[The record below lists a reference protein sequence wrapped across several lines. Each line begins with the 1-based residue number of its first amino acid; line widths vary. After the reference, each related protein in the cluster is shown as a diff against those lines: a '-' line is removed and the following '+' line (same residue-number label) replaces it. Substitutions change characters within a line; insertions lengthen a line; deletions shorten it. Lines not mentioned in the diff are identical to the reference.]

1 MDLNKT
7 HITVVLDRSGS
18 MGIIRDATIEAV
30 NGYVASQQAEDGEC
44 LLTLVQFDDQYQ
56 VDCASI
62 PIHEF
67 TPLTFDTYQ
76 PRGSTALLDA
86 IGRTILDNGRQFAAM
101 REENRPGTVL
111 FVIQTDG
118 QENASREFDMA
129 RINDL
134 IAEHRD
140 KYSWQFVFLGA
151 DQDAI
156 ASAGAMGIAAGS
168 SLSYSHSATGQHA
181 AFKAVAKNTSE
192 FRKARS
198 VAHLDVAFEF
208 DETDRTSSIDE
219 TDPNSSVDESK

>member
-1 MDLNKT
+1 MNLNKT

-30 NGYVASQQAEDGEC
+30 NGYVASQQQEDGEC

-62 PIHEF
+62 PIHDFE
-67 TPLTFDTYQ
+67 PLTQRTYE

-86 IGRTILDNGRQFAAM
+86 IGRTIMENGRQFAAM
-101 REENRPGTVL
+101 REEDRPGNVL

-118 QENASREFDMA
+118 QENSSREFDMS

-156 ASAGAMGIAAGS
+156 ASAGAMGIAAAS
-168 SLSYSHSATGQHA
+168 SLAYTGSARGQQA
-181 AFKAVAKNTSE
+181 AFEAVAKNASK

-198 VAHLDVAFEF
+198 AGIMSAPVEF
-208 DETDRTSSIDE
+208 DETDRKNSIDE
-219 TDPNSSVDESK
+219 